1 MEEISLVEAPRRVA
15 IEPMLTAVEPPCT
28 GTLYLS
34 PPLTA
39 AQRAIRSALHG
50 LDAGY
55 EELRLGTIVVR
66 VTAGELGTI
75 GAALASEAPSVELH
89 AVDLDPAAVAC
100 ARLNLAPWSG
110 TAYVGDLDAP

>member
-1 MEEISLVEAPRRVA
+1 VEELSLDEATQRVAVERMVTTVEAPSA
-15 IEPMLTAVEPPCT
+15 

-39 AQRAIRSALHG
+39 AQRAIRSALRS

-66 VTAGELGTI
+66 VTAGDLESI
-75 GAALASEAPSVELH
+75 GAALASSLSASELAATHSLILQHRAP
-89 AVDLDPAAVAC
+89 P
-100 ARLNLAPWSG
+100 PQPPQFG
-110 TAYVGDLDAP
+110 